1 MKEQLQILAAEKQET
16 LDEIARN
23 KKELADLRAQ
33 LYAKGQ
39 TIDKKD
45 ETIAQLEAQID
56 EKFNQMEGLE
66 QDIEMKNVIIRDLE
80 RELAALLNKK
90 IEPVRPKFQFYVPVR
105 GDIIDEKLAEYI
117 NEYGSPVPW
126 KRISEGNYT
135 YGSKKVNVKY
145 MRMHLIV
152 KVGGGS
158 MMVEEFVANY
168 EDIELAKMN
177 HQNPGSGVMANPS
190 QAGLTKQQRVAMAR
204 GASPR
209 NSGVMGSPKANR

>member
-1 MKEQLQILAAEKQET
+1 MKEQLIILKAEKQTT
-16 LDEIARN
+16 LEEIAKNR
-23 KKELADLRAQ
+23 KELTDLYAQ
-33 LYAKGQ
+33 LNARKA
-39 TIDKKD
+39 TVDKKD
-45 ETIAQLEAQID
+45 HTIAELEALID
-56 EKFNQMEGLE
+56 EKYNQIEGLE
-66 QDIEMKNVIIRDLE
+66 QDIEMKNLLISDLE
-80 RELAALLNKK
+80 RELAMLLNKK
-90 IEPVRPKFQFYVPVR
+90 VEPVRPRFQFYVPVK
-105 GDIIDEKLAEYI
+105 GDVIDEKLAEYI

-177 HQNPGSGVMANPS
+177 HANPGSGVMANPS
-190 QAGLTKQQRVAMAR
+190 QAGLTKQ
-204 GASPR
+204 
-209 NSGVMGSPKANR
+209 

>member
-1 MKEQLQILAAEKQET
+1 MPLKG
-16 LDEIARN
+16 
-23 KKELADLRAQ
+23 DL
-33 LYAKGQ
+33 
-39 TIDKKD
+39 
-45 ETIAQLEAQID
+45 
-56 EKFNQMEGLE
+56 
-66 QDIEMKNVIIRDLE
+66 V
-80 RELAALLNKK
+80 
-90 IEPVRPKFQFYVPVR
+90 
-105 GDIIDEKLAEYI
+105 DEKLADYI

-152 KVGGGS
+152 KVGGGT

-177 HQNPGSGVMANPS
+177 HTNPGSGVPANPA

-209 NSGVMGSPKANR
+209 TSGVMGSPKANRGKMI